1 MTEREVKQLESI
13 QAKLAEIKAKQE
25 EILAK
30 DRKRQQREKTRRL
43 IKIGTWAE
51 KYLRCENKE
60 LTEIERIL
68 RVVANAAGVAE
79 VTAEPAADVK
89 AKPTAGAEVKTE
101 ITEIYVPPLY
111 TDYRR

>member
-1 MTEREVKQLESI
+1 MTTRETKQLESI
-13 QAKLAEIKAKQE
+13 QAKLAEIKAKQK

-30 DRKRQQREKTRRL
+30 DKARQRKERIRRL

-51 KYLRCENKE
+51 KYLHCENKE
-60 LTEIERIL
+60 LGEIERIL
-68 RVVANAAGVAE
+68 RVVANVAVVVKPMAGAE
-79 VTAEPAADVK
+79 V
-89 AKPTAGAEVKTE
+89 KPDATEVKTE